1 MDTLAMIQVDYS
13 QPAIWLGLGLI
24 GGGLSLYQL
33 RRIQPVLSKDSDI
46 VVSSVLIFSGGILV
60 FQVRFVLVRQRKS
73 IRYTSYVIA
82 S

>member
-1 MDTLAMIQVDYS
+1 MIQVDYS

-60 FQVRFVLVRQRKS
+60 FQVRFVLVQVNKVLILRHCIMNSHRH
-73 IRYTSYVIA
+73 
-82 S
+82 